1 MPFYG
6 SLAGGLVRKMG
17 NSELSQMKAERQ
29 VASQPAG
36 VDRQAKDRDYLDEEE
51 ASTETKIMLTLM

>member
-1 MPFYG
+1 MG
-6 SLAGGLVRKMG
+6 ALNEVLVRKKG
-17 NSELSQMKAERQ
+17 HSELSQMNAERQ
-29 VASQPAG
+29 VASQTAG

>member
-1 MPFYG
+1 MG
-6 SLAGGLVRKMG
+6 ALQEVLVRKKG
-17 NSELSQMKAERQ
+17 DSELSQMNEERH